1 MKSTHL
7 IVGCG
12 LSGSVIAERIAN
24 VWNENALIIEKR
36 EHIGGNCYDYVDDQT
51 GIRMN
56 KYGAHL
62 FHTKD
67 EGVWKYVQTFD
78 KWTRWEHRVLSM
90 VDGQFVPVP
99 VNITTVNQVCGENIE
114 DTEEMDAWLS
124 AVQYKGP
131 IENSE
136 DMAVSRVGR
145 VLYEKMFKPY
155 TVKQWNKGPEE
166 LDPSVL
172 ARIPI
177 RRDFDV
183 RYFSDKYQALPA
195 KGYTHFFERLLDN
208 PRIQVQTGVDFF
220 KYKLEHD
227 LGQFKSIFYTGPIDQ
242 YFDGLKLESLEY
254 RSIDFHIER
263 FSDMN
268 YFQPCSVVNYPE
280 TNVPF
285 TRIVEYKHF
294 LNQTSKHTVTVKE
307 TTNDH
312 GDPYYPIPNKRNMEL
327 YECYRQMAVKEEKEK
342 NVHFV
347 GRLANYKYMNMDQAI
362 RNALDLFDRINSKEE
377 MN

>member
-1 MKSTHL
+1 MKSMHL

-12 LSGSVIAERIAN
+12 LSGAVIAERIAS
-24 VWNENALIIEKR
+24 VWKEDVLIIEKR
-36 EHIGGNCYDYVDDQT
+36 DHIGGNCYDYVDDET

-56 KYGAHL
+56 QYGAHL
-62 FHTKD
+62 FHTNDK
-67 EGVWKYVQTFD
+67 GVWEYVKRFD
-78 KWTRWEHRVLSM
+78 TWTRWEHKVLSM
-90 VDGQFVPVP
+90 VDGQYVPVP
-99 VNITTVNQVCGENIE
+99 VNITTVNQVCGENLE
-114 DTEEMDAWLS
+114 DTDDMDSWLS
-124 AVQYKGP
+124 NVQYKGE
-131 IENSE
+131 IANSE

-155 TVKQWNKGPEE
+155 TIKQWNKGPEE

-183 RYFSDKYQALPA
+183 RYFSDKFQALPA
-195 KGYTHFFERLLDN
+195 KGYTHFFERLLDH
-208 PRIQVQTGVDFF
+208 PKIRVQTGVDFF
-220 KYKLEHD
+220 KYKAEND
-227 LGQFKSIFYTGPIDQ
+227 ITVFKSIFYTGPVDQ
-242 YFDGLKLESLEY
+242 YFEGADLKRLEY

-263 FSDMN
+263 HQNMN

-280 TNVPF
+280 TDVPF

-294 LNQTSKHTVTVKE
+294 LNQTSDHTVTVKE

-312 GDPYYPIPNKRNMEL
+312 GDPYYPIPNKTNMDL
-327 YECYRQMAVKEEKEK
+327 YEQYRKMAVEEEKK
-342 NVHFV
+342 RNVYFV

-362 RNALDLFDRINSKEE
+362 RNALNLFDRINANPDK
-377 MN
+377 